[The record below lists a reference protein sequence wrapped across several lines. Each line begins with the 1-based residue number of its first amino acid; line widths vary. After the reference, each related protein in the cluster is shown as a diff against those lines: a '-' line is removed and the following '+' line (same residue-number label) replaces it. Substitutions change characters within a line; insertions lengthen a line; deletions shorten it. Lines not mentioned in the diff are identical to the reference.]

1 MSEWI
6 RFQAPKRRGIML
18 HISILFVLSLLI
30 GLMLI
35 VASESPPGLLA
46 VFLLIASVLLSLLL
60 PVFSYRLYAL
70 LRSEYSLS
78 RAGLRIR
85 WGLRQIDLPH
95 ELILDV
101 ALAEELHSLP
111 AAPRWSWPGSILG
124 ITEDEELGP
133 VEYIASR
140 SEGMLLVGTVQR
152 VYVISPEKPGDFLAV
167 YHREAERG
175 SLVELKASSVMPSF
189 VLSQAWQELPVRR
202 LLLAGAGLAV
212 ALLLLVGFIAPGLEG
227 ISLGFDS
234 SGAPLEAVTGTQLFL
249 LPALNL
255 AFFFANL
262 LLGLILYRESKNTL
276 LARLVWGS
284 SLLSGVLFLGA
295 IAIISFS

>member
-30 GLMLI
+30 SLMLI

-124 ITEDEELGP
+124 ITEDEVLGP

-189 VLSQAWQELPVRR
+189 LLSQAWQELPVRR

>member
-140 SEGMLLVGTVQR
+140 SEGMLLVGTVQS

>member
-101 ALAEELHSLP
+101 ALAEELHSPP

>member
-18 HISILFVLSLLI
+18 HLSILFVLSLLI